1 MIIEA
6 IIGGLTLS
14 FLGSL
19 LLGNSLVK
27 KLRQWDIEDDEE
39 HPMIHSFVEI
49 RIDTPCVKCGR
60 PGKNLVREKNGDLHE
75 HEGPLPPWACNDEKC
90 KAKKIAHLHVKCS
103 TCNSIWFMATA
114 DSVIP
119 EKENVIRNVKTKSK
133 NKS

>member
-1 MIIEA
+1 MIFEA

-27 KLRQWDIEDDEE
+27 KLRQWDLEDDEE
-39 HPMIHSFVEI
+39 PPMIYSFQEI
-49 RIDTPCVKCGR
+49 KVGSPCVKCGR
-60 PGKNLVREKNGDLHE
+60 KAENETKTTHAY
-75 HEGPLPPWACNDEKC
+75 GPLIPKVCEEAAIKC
-90 KAKKIAHLHVKCS
+90 KANKISHLHMKCN
-103 TCNSIWFMATA
+103 TCKATWFMATA